1 MTEHRHPRCVT
12 PARGVA
18 PSDAQTIAELRREVG
33 DLKLQHE
40 AVVADRDALLESWGR
55 ATEALGLPEGH
66 EVDKVIAELEGKRC
80 ISGDACECLECEV
93 RLLRRLRNA
102 DRTEWMTTYETMR
115 AELARLSEELSHA
128 TAAEGD
134 WLSKASRAMCSTMLG
149 DRDALRAQ
157 VRDLEA
163 WGRNEVERANATAD
177 HVIAERDA
185 RIAEL
190 EAALSQLLAARNPMI
205 ERVAALEKLLDEYRH
220 EDVGAFADGELS
232 PERADG
238 FRLHLA
244 TCEACEAALGGLVQQ
259 AAILSTGEP
268 K

>member
-12 PARGVA
+12 PPRGFA
-18 PSDAQTIAELRREVG
+18 PTDAQTIAELRREVD
-33 DLKLQHE
+33 DLRLQHE
-40 AVVADRDALLESWGR
+40 AVVADRDALLQAWSR

-93 RLLRRLRNA
+93 RLLRRLRNS

-115 AELARLSEELSHA
+115 AELARLVEELSHA

-134 WLSKASRAMCSTMLG
+134 WLSKASRMMCATMLG
-149 DRDALRAQ
+149 DRDALRAK

-163 WGRNEVERANATAD
+163 WGHNEVQRANDTAD
-177 HVIAERDA
+177 HIIAERDA

-190 EAALSQLLAARNPMI
+190 D
-205 ERVAALEKLLDEYRH
+205 KLVDEHRH
-220 EDVGAFADGELS
+220 EDVGPFADGELS

-244 TCEACEAALGGLVQQ
+244 TCEACQAAHLGIVQQ
-259 AAILSTGEP
+259 KAILSTGGP
-268 K
+268 KGGDHG

>member
-115 AELARLSEELSHA
+115 AL
-128 TAAEGD
+128 
-134 WLSKASRAMCSTMLG
+134 
-149 DRDALRAQ
+149 
-157 VRDLEA
+157 
-163 WGRNEVERANATAD
+163 
-177 HVIAERDA
+177 
-185 RIAEL
+185 
-190 EAALSQLLAARNPMI
+190 I
-205 ERVAALEKLLDEYRH
+205 EQYRH
-220 EDVGAFADGELS
+220 EDVGPFSDGELS
-232 PERADG
+232 PWRADG
-238 FRLHLA
+238 FRVHLA
-244 TCEACEAALGGLVQQ
+244 TCAACQAAHLEILQQ
-259 AAILSTGEP
+259 AILSTVEP
-268 K
+268 KGDDHG